1 MPLGTW
7 NLQWLN
13 HNSQRAYPLTERAS
27 KGDIS
32 GLIKLPDDFI
42 VGLYFPVHAGNNVQ
56 PDRFFLK
63 TLLINPTGY
72 NIAIA
77 YDNGD
82 EEPPIVA
89 SVNIAKSTHSENQ
102 VYALPG
108 VNDFAESVGR
118 VAIGR
123 TETVDA
129 LPPGQY
135 HFSPEAGELEFDAI
149 WAIHRGVSS
158 LTLVNGSDRS
168 AKIYGDV
175 ELVAGNNIRL
185 TPVVV
190 EGEDPQVIIS
200 AISGEGL
207 NEDCI
212 CAEEELGPAIRTI
225 NGIGPLPNGDYR
237 LLGDE
242 CLLLIPIANGLQ
254 LEDDCSKPCCGCDKL
269 DAINLRLDAFND
281 QFITLNQFA
290 SRVQTEVTQ
299 MAQVV
304 LGSRLGDRSC
314 ISC

>member
-1 MPLGTW
+1 MPLGQW

-13 HNSQRAYPLTERAS
+13 HNSQRSYPLTVRAS
-27 KGDIS
+27 KRDEGDAVSI
-32 GLIKLPDDFI
+32 PDDFI

-56 PDRFFLK
+56 ADKFFIR

-82 EEPPIVA
+82 IEPPIVA
-89 SVNIAKSTHSENQ
+89 AVNIAKSTHVENQ

-118 VAIGR
+118 VAVGR

-135 HFSPEAGELEFDAI
+135 HFTAEAGELEFDSI
-149 WAIHRGVSS
+149 WPIIRGVSS

-185 TPVVV
+185 TPVVT

-212 CAEEELGPAIRTI
+212 CDEEELGPAIRTI

-242 CLLLIPIANGLQ
+242 CLLLQPIANGLQ

-269 DAINLRLDAFND
+269 DAINQRLDALND
-281 QFITLNQFA
+281 QLITLNSF
-290 SRVQTEVTQ
+290 SNRVQTEVTQ

-314 ISC
+314 LEC